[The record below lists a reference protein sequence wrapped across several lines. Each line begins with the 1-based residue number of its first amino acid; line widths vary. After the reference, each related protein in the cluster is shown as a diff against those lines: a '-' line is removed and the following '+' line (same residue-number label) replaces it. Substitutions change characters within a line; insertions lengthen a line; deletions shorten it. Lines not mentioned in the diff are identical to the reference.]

1 MAAICAFQTSDDFT
15 AGSLHIACSPLQ
27 CLNAWLFIHADHQGI
42 VRRIQVES
50 DYIGSFCSKLFVST
64 DTPRTLPLKTNTF
77 FAKHS
82 PHRVFGAL
90 DNFGHRGSVPH
101 GLAFRRWALQD
112 AEHLVAKI
120 GAIFLLGSRPGRIC
134 KACDTV
140 DGKSVSPFY
149 DGIRSGLTFLRDIL
163 DLFAG
168 QTEQNN
174 PGSFDHLSRF
184 GSTDGQPLENLPFFF
199 ATGNL
204 KRFS

>member
-15 AGSLHIACSPLQ
+15 AGSLHIPCRPLQ
-27 CLNAWLFIHADHQGI
+27 RLNAWFFIHADHQGI
-42 VRRIQVES
+42 VRRIQVKS
-50 DYIGSFCSKLFVST
+50 DYIGSFCSKLFVSA
-64 DTPRTLPLKTNTF
+64 DAPGTLPLKTNAF

-90 DNFGHRGSVPH
+90 DRFGHRGSVPR
-101 GLAFRRWALQD
+101 GLAFRRWALQS

-120 GAIFLLGSRPGRIC
+120 SAIFFLGPRPGCIC

-140 DGKSVSPFY
+140 NDKPISPFY
-149 DGIRSGLTFLRDIL
+149 DGIRTGLTFLCDIL

-168 QTEQNN
+168 QAVQDN
-174 PGSFDHLSRF
+174 PGSFDNLSRL
-184 GSTDGQPLENLPFFF
+184 GSAGGQPFENLPFLF

-204 KRFS
+204 RCFS